1 MGCHIMD
8 TPVFAL
14 GLRHPVSI
22 EAVATTPRT
31 KDTYPVG
38 SVIRYEFAGKGSNPG
53 LVMSWFDGGLMP
65 FRPKELEAG
74 RRMGDQ
80 DGGVL
85 FRGTKGTLACGCYG
99 ESARLIPETA
109 MRQFKLP
116 PKTLPRTEGIYRE
129 WLDCMLGR
137 GPASSNFEVSGPLTE
152 IVLLGN
158 IALRY
163 PNQRLEYDS
172 VNMKVT
178 NLEEANQ
185 YIRRTYLGGWKL
197 E

>member
-14 GLRHPVSI
+14 GLRHPVSV

-31 KDTYPVG
+31 KDSYPIG
-38 SVIRYEFAGKGSNPG
+38 SIIRYEFAAKGNRPN
-53 LVMSWFDGGLMP
+53 LVLTWYDGGLMP

-74 RRMGDQ
+74 RRVGDK

-85 FRGTKGTLACGCYG
+85 LVGTGGTIMCGCFG
-99 ESARLIPETA
+99 ESPRLIPEAA
-109 MRQFKLP
+109 MQKFSQP
-116 PKTLPRTEGIYRE
+116 PKSLPRTQGIYRE
-129 WLDCMLGR
+129 WVDAMLEKE
-137 GPASSNFEVSGPLTE
+137 PASSNFEVSGPLTE

-158 IALRY
+158 LALRY

-172 VNMKVT
+172 VNMKIT
-178 NLEEANQ
+178 NVEEANQ
-185 YIRRTYLGGWKL
+185 YIRRTYQGGWVL